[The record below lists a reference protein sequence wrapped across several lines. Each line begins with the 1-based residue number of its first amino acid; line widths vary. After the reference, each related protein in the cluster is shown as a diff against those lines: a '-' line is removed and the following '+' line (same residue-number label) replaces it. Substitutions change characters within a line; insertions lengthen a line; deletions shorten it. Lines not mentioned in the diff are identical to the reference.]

1 MADIVLASAL
11 VHPTS
16 SQIPVDLFVSKKYLG
31 LPHGELGFLDSSG
44 DTVYKVTHQSP
55 KISSHKRVLLDA
67 SGNPLFSLHR
77 KDHESLEGYKG
88 GDSEEKDLKFRVKRT
103 KNKLT
108 RTELEVFLV
117 GENSADPACDFKV
130 KGFPFQK
137 SCTIYKGNEIVAQ
150 TRDF

>member
-1 MADIVLASAL
+1 MADIVPASASI
-11 VHPTS
+11 HPTS
-16 SQIPVDLFVSKKYLG
+16 SQILVDLFVSKKHPS

-44 DTVYKVTHQSP
+44 NTVYKVTHQSP
-55 KISSHKRVLLDA
+55 KISSHKHV
-67 SGNPLFSLHR
+67 
-77 KDHESLEGYKG
+77 K
-88 GDSEEKDLKFRVKRT
+88 EKDLKFRVKRT

-108 RTELEVFLV
+108 RTELEMFLV